1 MDNLNTFGRTRD
13 VVVVGARSSE
23 LEDYLETA
31 AASQDRYLQSEP
43 TPERGY
49 YYRSDHFNFAK
60 VGVPALYAE
69 SGEDNVEFG
78 REYGAAQAQ
87 DYTDNR
93 YHAPSDEY
101 DPDWDLSGAA
111 EDILLYFDIATRL
124 ANEQTWPQWY
134 EGNEFKAIR
143 DMTADQRP

>member
-1 MDNLNTFGRTRD
+1 MRD
-13 VVVVGARSSE
+13 VVVVGYDSNE
-23 LEDYLETA
+23 LQNYLATA
-31 AASQDRYLQSEP
+31 AAKQDRYLRAEP
-43 TPERGY
+43 NPERGY

-69 SGEDNVEFG
+69 SGEDSVEFG
-78 REYGAAQAQ
+78 MEWGAERAQ

-111 EDILLYFDIATRL
+111 ADILMFFDVVNTL
-124 ANEQTWPQWY
+124 SEESTFPNWF

-143 DMTADQRP
+143 DASRAGLQ